1 MEQVAK
7 EEGLTPQEFTDQAIL
22 IFVIFALLLAW
33 TLLGKDMTTKK
44 LLNNRK
50 LKRLLALDR
59 LNRQYL
65 LERRAIRLL
74 MKVEQDSALGR
85 IEGRL

>member
-1 MEQVAK
+1 
-7 EEGLTPQEFTDQAIL
+7 
-22 IFVIFALLLAW
+22 
-33 TLLGKDMTTKK
+33 MTTKK
-44 LLNNRK
+44 LLKTRK